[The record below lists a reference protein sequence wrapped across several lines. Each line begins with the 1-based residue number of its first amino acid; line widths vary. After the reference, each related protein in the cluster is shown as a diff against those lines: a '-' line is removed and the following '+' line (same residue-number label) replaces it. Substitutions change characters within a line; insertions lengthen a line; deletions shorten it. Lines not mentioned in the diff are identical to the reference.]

1 MPDMPAIGFGTYLLR
16 GEDCVT
22 GVREAIEV
30 GYRLI
35 DTAALYDNEQDVG
48 QALRESGVP
57 REELFVTTKVRGRN
71 HGFDEAQE
79 ACRESLRKLG
89 LDYVDLLLIHWPN
102 PQNERYIDTW
112 EAMVELKEDGLVAN
126 IGVSNFTP
134 GTLDRIIGRTGVT
147 PFVNQ
152 IELHPY
158 FQQEA
163 MRELHTKLGI
173 TTQAWSP
180 LGRKSDLLTDP
191 VLVDIAR
198 EHGVSTAQVAL
209 RWSLQL
215 GNVPIP
221 KSTRP
226 ERIRENFDVFGFE
239 LNEGDML
246 AIAALERGRIDAK
259 LDPEVMEVL

>member
-1 MPDMPAIGFGTYLLR
+1 MLALPPIGFGTYLMR
-16 GEDCVT
+16 GEECIT
-22 GVREAIEV
+22 AVRQAIDT

-48 QALRESGVP
+48 RAIRESGIP
-57 REELFVTTKVRGRN
+57 RNEIFVTTKIRGRN

-79 ACRESLRKLG
+79 ACRESLRKLDM
-89 LDYVDLLLIHWPN
+89 DYVDLLLIHWPN
-102 PQNERYIDTW
+102 PQNDRYIDTW
-112 EAMVELKEDGLVAN
+112 EAMVELKEDGLVGN

-134 GTLDRIIGRTGVT
+134 STLDRIIERSGVT
-147 PFVNQ
+147 PAVNQ

-163 MRELHTKLGI
+163 MRELHAKLGI

-191 VLVDIAR
+191 VLVDIAAR
-198 EHGVSTAQVAL
+198 HSVSTAQVAL
-209 RWSLQL
+209 RWSIQI

-221 KSTRP
+221 KSTSVA
-226 ERIRENFDVFGFE
+226 RIVQNFDVFSFE
-239 LNEGDML
+239 LNEGDMV
-246 AIAALERGRIDAK
+246 AIATLQRGTLSS
-259 LDPEVMEVL
+259 LDPETAEVL